1 MKAFS
6 FQSRPV
12 AESDD
17 SLIFELRGYID
28 AHTVLEFERAIQAS
42 IESGTRKI
50 VLDIGGLSYISSA
63 GIGAM
68 MGMARKLT
76 QAKGD
81 MVLLN
86 PTQKVYAILD
96 GLGFTRIFKISD
108 NLQDALTKVGLE
120 SNEAIPPSPSNP

>member
-12 AESDD
+12 AETEE

>member
-6 FQSRPV
+6 FESRPV
-12 AESDD
+12 GDNGD

-28 AHTVLEFERAIQAS
+28 AHTVLEFERAIQTF
-42 IESGTRKI
+42 IDNGTRKI

-76 QAKGD
+76 QTKGD

-86 PTQKVYAILD
+86 PTHKVFAILD

-108 NLQDALTKVGLE
+108 NLPDALEKVGLE
-120 SNEAIPPSPSNP
+120 PNQAIPPSPTTP

>member
-42 IESGTRKI
+42 IESGARKI

-81 MVLLN
+81 MVLLS

-108 NLQDALTKVGLE
+108 NLQDALAKVGLE
-120 SNEAIPPSPSNP
+120 SNEAIPPSSSNP

>member
-6 FQSRPV
+6 FESRPV
-12 AESDD
+12 QDAPD

-42 IESGTRKI
+42 IENGTRKI

-76 QAKGD
+76 HAQGD

-86 PTQKVYAILD
+86 PTQKVFAILD

-108 NLQDALTKVGLE
+108 NLNDALSKVGLE
-120 SNEAIPPSPSNP
+120 PTQAIPPSTTTP